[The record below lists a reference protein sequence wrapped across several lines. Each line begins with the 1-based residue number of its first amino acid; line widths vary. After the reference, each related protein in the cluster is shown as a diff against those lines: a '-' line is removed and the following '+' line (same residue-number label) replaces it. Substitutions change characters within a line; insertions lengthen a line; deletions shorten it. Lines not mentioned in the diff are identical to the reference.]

1 MRSSGRYP
9 GAIGLKTGHTE
20 GAGNCLVALA
30 ERDGVR
36 VLAVLLNAPNRWWN
50 AAGLLD
56 RAFAAAR

>member
-1 MRSSGRYP
+1 
-9 GAIGLKTGHTE
+9 
-20 GAGNCLVALA
+20 
-30 ERDGVR
+30 VR